1 MATMRIR
8 SVASFVSMLTTCIAL
23 VAFAAGCGGG
33 PRLRYRHEFSL
44 APGQQ
49 HHAGLAK
56 ALLIPLDYANSEPI
70 KGLNVSNEKIAALIV
85 THLESKGITVE
96 RIDPA
101 RFRDVADEAY
111 RAVLAER
118 KAGASGVVSSRIEL
132 GDVVPRIVEKLE
144 TRSDL
149 VVSANVVMRT
159 GEWNGGSTL
168 VWDGVRR
175 RDRTAGAGATTGTSP
190 GSSLEV
196 ALHAPDGARVFSGYG
211 GLDLVFQFNLQ
222 KKIMEIRPTLLQ
234 DESNL
239 AEGVCVAFYPYFGM
253 EEYCNR

>member
-1 MATMRIR
+1 MAAMRIR
-8 SVASFVSMLTTCIAL
+8 KVVSIAL
-23 VAFAAGCGGG
+23 VLAACAAFVAACGGG

-56 ALLIPLDYANSEPI
+56 ALLIPLDFAHPEPI
-70 KGLNVSNEKIAALIV
+70 KGLNVSNEKLAALIV
-85 THLESKGITVE
+85 THLGSKGIAVE
-96 RIDPA
+96 RVDPA
-101 RFRDVADEAY
+101 RFRVAAEAAY
-111 RAVLAER
+111 RTVHAER
-118 KAGASGVVSSRIEL
+118 KSGASGVASSQIGL
-132 GDVVPRIVEKLE
+132 GDVVPRIIEELE
-144 TRSDL
+144 LKPDL

-175 RDRTAGAGATTGTSP
+175 RDRTAGAGATTGTTP
-190 GSSLEV
+190 ASSLEV
-196 ALHAPDGARVFSGYG
+196 ALHGPDGTRVFSGYG

-234 DESNL
+234 NEENL

-253 EEYCNR
+253 DEYCDR